1 MHVQREFNDSSR
13 HQKRVKAGDVQYK
26 CVMCEVLN
34 ISTTY
39 LLLYIENITYLLSVD
54 TEYLYNISNI
64 CKSLLDICI
73 CNISTTTTTN
83 NNNNNDNFWNVRG
96 IYGFFASLLL
106 FFFASLLLCIS
117 IINTIIT
124 VLFRGWVNFPSIP
137 FDLAPCKYFMNRYK
151 IETER
156 Q

>member
-73 CNISTTTTTN
+73 CDISTTTTN

-96 IYGFFASLLL
+96 IYGFFAS
-106 FFFASLLLCIS
+106 IS
-117 IINTIIT
+117 IINTIIIT
-124 VLFRGWVNFPSIP
+124 IYANF
-137 FDLAPCKYFMNRYK
+137 N
-151 IETER
+151 
-156 Q
+156 

>member
-39 LLLYIENITYLLSVD
+39 LLLYIENITYRLSLD

-73 CNISTTTTTN
+73 CDISTTTTN

-96 IYGFFASLLL
+96 IYGFFAS
-106 FFFASLLLCIS
+106 IS
-117 IINTIIT
+117 IINTIIIIIYANFNIT
-124 VLFRGWVNFPSIP
+124 VLLRGWVNFPSIP

>member
-39 LLLYIENITYLLSVD
+39 LLLYIENITYRLSLD

-73 CNISTTTTTN
+73 CNISTTTTN

-96 IYGFFASLLL
+96 IYGFFAS
-106 FFFASLLLCIS
+106 IS
-117 IINTIIT
+117 IINTIIIIIYANFNIT
-124 VLFRGWVNFPSIP
+124 VLLRGWVNFPSIP

>member
-73 CNISTTTTTN
+73 CDISTTTTN

-96 IYGFFASLLL
+96 IYGFFAS
-106 FFFASLLLCIS
+106 IS
-117 IINTIIT
+117 IINTIIIIIYANFNIT
-124 VLFRGWVNFPSIP
+124 VLLRGWVNFPSIP